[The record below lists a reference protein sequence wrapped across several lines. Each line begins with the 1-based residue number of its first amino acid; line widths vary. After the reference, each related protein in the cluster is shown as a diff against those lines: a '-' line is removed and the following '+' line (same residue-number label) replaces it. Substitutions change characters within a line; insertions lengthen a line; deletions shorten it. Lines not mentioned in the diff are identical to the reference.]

1 MKHWLET
8 RQVLDRLAELSTA
21 GRRAALATVINVK
34 GSAYRHEGAKMLV
47 AEDGS
52 SVGNVSG
59 GCLEQDVR
67 EVALRVIRSGTSEL
81 RSYCSGSDE
90 VEAWDLGLG
99 CDGQVDVFVEP
110 VSAARSDERGLLD
123 GRRAFAA
130 CSVIKGPDALAER
143 RMVVTAAAVN
153 GSLEAGLDG
162 RVVGRA
168 RERLHTGEPGVDQVA
183 GHTVFIDVLQ
193 PPPQLA
199 LFGAGDDAIPL
210 ARFAA
215 DAGFRVI
222 VVDYRHGYLT
232 RERFPHAAALVA
244 TDASGGLGE
253 VGLDDDSFAV
263 VMTHNFAHDQAY
275 VAALLKTPAPYVGML
290 GPRARRE
297 RIVQSLEITGA
308 LPRDHAERLFGPVG
322 LDIGTDGAEQVAL
335 SVIAEVLAI
344 RSGRAA
350 RSLRDRSAPIHA
362 ET

>member
-8 RQVLDRLAELSTA
+8 RQVLDRLAALATE
-21 GRRAALATVINVK
+21 GKRAALATVVGVK

-47 AEDGS
+47 AEDGA

-67 EVALRVIRSGTSEL
+67 EVALRVIQSGEPEL

-90 VEAWDLGLG
+90 VAAWDLGLG

-110 VSAARSDERGLLD
+110 ISALRSEERNLLD
-123 GRRAFAA
+123 GRLAFAA
-130 CSVIKGPDALAER
+130 CSLLKGPPELRDR
-143 RMVVTAAAVN
+143 RLVVTADTVHA
-153 GSLEAGLDG
+153 SLDPALDG
-162 RVVGRA
+162 RLLSSARRRLRA
-168 RERLHTGEPGVDQVA
+168 GEPGTEQVN
-183 GHTVFIDVLQ
+183 GHLVFVDVLQ
-193 PPPQLA
+193 PPPQLV

-222 VVDYRHGYLT
+222 VVDYRPGYLT
-232 RERFPHAAALVA
+232 RDRFPSAAEIVEA
-244 TDASGGLGE
+244 DASGLSR
-253 VGLDDDSFAV
+253 VALDADSFAV
-263 VMTHNFAHDQAY
+263 VMTHNYAHDHAY
-275 VAALLKTPAPYVGML
+275 VTELLKSEVPYIGML

-297 RIVQSLEITGA
+297 RIVQSLSLAAA
-308 LPRDHAERLFGPVG
+308 LPADQAGRLFGPVG

-335 SVIAEVLAI
+335 AVIAEVLAV

-350 RSLRDRSAPIHA
+350 RSLRDRAAPIHT
-362 ET
+362 EP